1 MKNHNLI
8 TGLALG
14 LGVAI
19 GWFAKPQSSSSTLS
33 VAGAASAA
41 RSDLSTEPSGTVK
54 RTQREP
60 RAQGG
65 SEAPSQINSSEKPS
79 SDADVSKMVIRHKQN
94 KLQQRIDYL
103 AEKIDLTSGQK
114 SRLAEWLKGQMKKV
128 ESVDLSNPSS
138 ATILAKIANSFT
150 NETLEAELANSLTSE
165 QKNNLADLTK
175 KEFRRKVDTS
185 ALKLLSKLQ
194 NELEFDED
202 QRDEVYKVL
211 TQNAEKNLLEE
222 SKNSRPPDLTDL
234 FGVVAYETDPY
245 DLQLPEVGITTEKFD
260 QRLKEKIN
268 QMRSILDA
276 KQLETYRTYLESQR
290 SQTVQRTENERDT
303 IIFQPQTR

>member
-1 MKNHNLI
+1 MKNHKLI

-19 GWFAKPQSSSSTLS
+19 GWFAKPQSSSPALS
-33 VAGAASAA
+33 VAAAA
-41 RSDLSTEPSGTVK
+41 RSDLRAEPSGTGK
-54 RTQREP
+54 RTQRKS
-60 RAQGG
+60 RTQSG
-65 SEAPSQINSSEKPS
+65 SEARSKIDSSEKPS
-79 SDADVSKMVIRHKQN
+79 SEADVSKMVIQHKQT
-94 KLQQRIDYL
+94 KLDQRIEYL
-103 AEKIDLTSGQK
+103 TGKIHLTSGQK
-114 SRLAEWLKGQMKKV
+114 SRLTEWLKGQMKKV

-138 ATILAKIANSFT
+138 GAVLAKIANSFT
-150 NETLEAELANSLTSE
+150 NETLEAELASSLTSE
-165 QKNNLADLTK
+165 QQTVLADLTK
-175 KEFRRKVDTS
+175 KEFRRKVDTF

-202 QRDEVYKVL
+202 QRDEVYQIL

-222 SKNSRPPDLTDL
+222 SKNPGPPDLTDM
-234 FGVVAYETDPY
+234 FGVVGYETDPY

-260 QRLKEKIN
+260 QRLREKMD
-268 QMRSILDA
+268 QMRSILDE

-290 SQTVQRTENERDT
+290 SQTVQRTEDERDT